1 MDEDAAGCKADTAAG
16 TLGDPMATILLVR
29 HGETD
34 WNRSGRVMGTRPVPL
49 NQNGLTQAARLAI
62 QLTALKTPMLYS
74 SPVARA
80 RQTADILS
88 STLHVPVVEEPGLA
102 EIGVGEWEGRYWNE
116 FEGDPA
122 RVNYYRLPE
131 EARPP
136 GGETL
141 GEARRRAVA
150 SVQRAVESAGS
161 GPAILVTHADIV
173 KAIVAHYLEAPLQ
186 TMRHMQIGH
195 ASVTAFAIDDSSATL
210 LCLNAQPDLAWLR

>member
-1 MDEDAAGCKADTAAG
+1 
-16 TLGDPMATILLVR
+16 MATILLVR

-34 WNRSGRVMGTRPVPL
+34 WNLSGRVMGTRPVPL
-49 NQNGLTQAARLAI
+49 NQQGLTQAARLALE
-62 QLTALKTPMLYS
+62 LTALESPTLYS
-74 SPVARA
+74 SPVLRT
-80 RQTADILS
+80 RQTADILA
-88 STLHVPVVEEPGLA
+88 STLRLSVVEERGLS

-122 RVNYYRLPE
+122 RINYYRLPE

-141 GEARRRAVA
+141 GEVQRRAVA
-150 SVQRAVESAGS
+150 SVQRASRLAAS
-161 GPAILVTHADIV
+161 RPAILVTHADVV

-195 ASVTAFAIDDSSATL
+195 ASVTALAIDDSSATL
-210 LCLNAQPDLAWLR
+210 LCLNSLPDLGWLR